1 MWLGGEKV
9 SKQILEKALEL
20 GKHIAESEEFA
31 SVQEKEAAMLQD
43 PDAKKLL
50 MEYQELQQ
58 KYQQKQMQ
66 GEKITPEDIKI
77 FESKEIE
84 MLDNE
89 NIKKFHE
96 AKDKFQDLLN
106 LVNETINKAM
116 LEKRNSAAQSD
127 CSSSGCG
134 CGCQC

>member
-1 MWLGGEKV
+1 M